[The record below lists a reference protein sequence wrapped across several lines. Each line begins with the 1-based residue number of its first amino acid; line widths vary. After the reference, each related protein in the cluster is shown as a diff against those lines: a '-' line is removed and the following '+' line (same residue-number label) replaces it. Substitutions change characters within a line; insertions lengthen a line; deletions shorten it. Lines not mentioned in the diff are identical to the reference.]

1 VATEA
6 VLIGLGALVLSLL
19 LTGWVR
25 RFALSTQMLDV
36 PNARSSHTIPT
47 PRGGGVAIVL
57 ASTAGFVAIHAIGG
71 MATDLLI
78 ALLGGG
84 SAVAIIGAID
94 DRRHVPARVRL
105 AVHFVAA
112 IWALT
117 WLGPPAFG
125 FGANAMVASALSYI
139 VSALAIVWTLNLF
152 NFMDGI
158 DGIAAAEAVFIA
170 WAGAAL
176 TMLGLLSSDV
186 ATASLV
192 LGAACCG
199 FLCWNWPPA
208 RIFMG
213 DVGSGFLG
221 FVLAVLALAAT
232 RDDATASAAW
242 LLLGG
247 VFFVD
252 ATVTLLHRLIRREQL
267 HQAHRTHAYQWL
279 TRRWNSHRR
288 VTLAVLAVNVAW
300 LLPAAALATRN
311 PRSAVWIVLIA
322 FLPLIVVALWAGA
335 GRPEVASNSEVR

>member
-1 VATEA
+1 MATEA
-6 VLIGLGALVLSLL
+6 LFIGIGALVLSLV

-25 RFALSTQMLDV
+25 RVALSMQVLDV
-36 PNARSSHTIPT
+36 PNARSSHAIPT
-47 PRGGGVAIVL
+47 PRGGGLAIALV
-57 ASTAGFVAIHAIGG
+57 SSAGFVAVYAVG
-71 MATDLLI
+71 ALSTDLLI

-84 SAVAIIGAID
+84 GAVALVGAID
-94 DRRHVPARVRL
+94 DRRHVPSYVRL
-105 AVHFVAA
+105 AVHFAAA
-112 IWALT
+112 IWALA

-125 FGANAMVASALSYI
+125 SGEHALAWRVLSYV

-158 DGIAAAEAVFIA
+158 DGIAASEAVFVA
-170 WAGAAL
+170 WGAAAL
-176 TMLGLLSSDV
+176 AVLGLLRSDV
-186 ATASLV
+186 AMASFV

-221 FVLAVLALAAT
+221 FVLAVLALAAA
-232 RDDATASAAW
+232 RDNAAASAAW

-252 ATVTLLHRLIRREQL
+252 ASVTLLRRLIRRERL
-267 HQAHRTHAYQWL
+267 DQAHRTHAYQWL

-288 VTLAVLAVNVAW
+288 VTLAVLAVNVSW
-300 LLPAAALATRN
+300 LLPAAALASRN
-311 PRSAVWIVLIA
+311 PHLAVWIVLAA
-322 FLPLIVVALWAGA
+322 FLPLILIALWAGA
-335 GRPEVASNSEVR
+335 GQPEVRARS

>member
-6 VLIGLGALVLSLL
+6 LLIGIGALVLSLV

-25 RFALSTQMLDV
+25 RVALSMQVLDV
-36 PNARSSHTIPT
+36 PNARSSHAIPT
-47 PRGGGVAIVL
+47 PRGGGLAIALV
-57 ASTAGFVAIHAIGG
+57 SSAGFIAVYAVDALSI
-71 MATDLLI
+71 DLLI

-84 SAVAIIGAID
+84 GAVALVGAID
-94 DRRHVPARVRL
+94 DRRHVPSYVRL
-105 AVHFVAA
+105 AVHFAAA
-112 IWALT
+112 IWALA
-117 WLGPPAFG
+117 WLGPPVFG
-125 FGANAMVASALSYI
+125 SGEHALAWHVLSYV

-158 DGIAAAEAVFIA
+158 DGIAASEAVFVA
-170 WAGAAL
+170 WGAAAL
-176 TMLGLLSSDV
+176 AVLGLLPSDV
-186 ATASLV
+186 AMASFV

-221 FVLAVLALAAT
+221 FVLAVLALAAA
-232 RDDATASAAW
+232 RDNATASAAW

-252 ATVTLLHRLIRREQL
+252 ASVTLLRRLIRRERL
-267 HQAHRTHAYQWL
+267 DQAHRTHAYQWL

-288 VTLAVLAVNVAW
+288 VTLAVLAVNVSW
-300 LLPAAALATRN
+300 LLPAAALASRN
-311 PRSAVWIVLIA
+311 PHLAVWIVLAA
-322 FLPLIVVALWAGA
+322 FLPLILIALWAGA
-335 GRPEVASNSEVR
+335 GQPEVSAGS